1 MDNRTVSGG
10 NNSFMHD
17 NGRRVYKKGIYTGK
31 GSITILALAGIWS
44 VAALTSLP
52 GLAVSP
58 ISEKLLT
65 VFPTATDL
73 EIQMLTTLPSL
84 LIIPFILF
92 AGFISEKVG
101 YIKLLDIGLWLYLIS
116 GALYFFCTSM
126 TQLIIV
132 SALLGVGA
140 GIIIPFSTSLVSRFF
155 SGEQRTRQYGY
166 VSALTN
172 ITLVVATAVTGYLA
186 DIKWRLPFV
195 VYLLPIVSILLVPAI
210 KNCGKNMVAKSEDK
224 PDDATTGK
232 VDYRT
237 LVKYMLYYL
246 LITYLVMVV
255 SINLPFLLGK
265 YGYDSGVSG
274 VVTSIFFI
282 AMMLPGLFINRIIA
296 VLRGTI
302 LVVSLLL
309 IALGLL
315 DVFFNSSLAF
325 IILGCVATGVG
336 YGIAQPYIYDVTASL
351 APPQKATYAL
361 ALLMTMNYVAILISP
376 FLVDWAQD
384 IFGIKGERFPFVL
397 NGVVGGVA
405 VVFLLLRRV
414 WLKRK

>member
-1 MDNRTVSGG
+1 MDSKRILDS
-10 NNSFMHD
+10 NNSFTHD
-17 NGRRVYKKGIYTGK
+17 NGRRVYKKGVYTGK
-31 GSITILALAGIWS
+31 GTITFMALAGIWS

-101 YIKLLDIGLWLYLIS
+101 YIKLLNIGLWLYLIS

-126 TQLIIV
+126 TQLILV
-132 SALLGVGA
+132 SALLGVGS
-140 GIIIPFSTSLVSRFF
+140 GIIIPFSTSLVSKFF
-155 SGEQRTRQYGY
+155 SGEQRTKQYGY

-195 VYLLPIVSILLVPAI
+195 VYLLPLVSILLVPAI
-210 KNCGKNMVAKSEDK
+210 KGNEKNVSDK
-224 PDDATTGK
+224 PGVDTITDANGK
-232 VDYRT
+232 INYRR
-237 LVKYMLYYL
+237 LVKFMLYYL

-265 YGYDSGVSG
+265 YGYDSAVSG
-274 VVTSIFFI
+274 YITSLFFI

-296 VLRGTI
+296 VLRRNI
-302 LVVSLLL
+302 LVFSLLL
-309 IALGLL
+309 IAVGLW
-315 DVFFNSSLAF
+315 DVFFNKSLIF

-351 APPQKATYAL
+351 APPQKSTYTL

-376 FLVDWAQD
+376 FIVDWMQD
-384 IFGIKGERFPFVL
+384 LFDSKSAGFPFAL
-397 NGVVGGVA
+397 NSVIGIVA
-405 VVFLLLRRV
+405 FIFMLLRRV

>member
-1 MDNRTVSGG
+1 MNNKIVSDGK
-10 NNSFMHD
+10 NPFMQD
-17 NGRRVYKKGIYTGK
+17 NGRRVYKKGVYTGI
-31 GSITILALAGIWS
+31 GTITIMALAGIWS

-58 ISEKLLT
+58 ISEKLLM

-101 YIKLLDIGLWLYLIS
+101 YIKLLNIGLWLYLIS

-172 ITLVVATAVTGYLA
+172 ITLVAATAVTGYLA

-210 KNCGKNMVAKSEDK
+210 KNCEKNVAVKSEDK

-232 VDYRT
+232 VDYHT

-309 IALGLL
+309 ISLGLL

-405 VVFLLLRRV
+405 VAFLLLRRV

>member
-1 MDNRTVSGG
+1 
-10 NNSFMHD
+10 
-17 NGRRVYKKGIYTGK
+17 
-31 GSITILALAGIWS
+31 
-44 VAALTSLP
+44 
-52 GLAVSP
+52 
-58 ISEKLLT
+58 
-65 VFPTATDL
+65 
-73 EIQMLTTLPSL
+73 
-84 LIIPFILF
+84 
-92 AGFISEKVG
+92 
-101 YIKLLDIGLWLYLIS
+101 
-116 GALYFFCTSM
+116 
-126 TQLIIV
+126 
-132 SALLGVGA
+132 
-140 GIIIPFSTSLVSRFF
+140 
-155 SGEQRTRQYGY
+155 
-166 VSALTN
+166 
-172 ITLVVATAVTGYLA
+172 
-186 DIKWRLPFV
+186 
-195 VYLLPIVSILLVPAI
+195 
-210 KNCGKNMVAKSEDK
+210 
-224 PDDATTGK
+224 
-232 VDYRT
+232 
-237 LVKYMLYYL
+237 
-246 LITYLVMVV
+246 MVV

-361 ALLMTMNYVAILISP
+361 ALLMTMNYVAILVSP

-414 WLKRK
+414 WLKHK

>member
-1 MDNRTVSGG
+1 
-10 NNSFMHD
+10 
-17 NGRRVYKKGIYTGK
+17 
-31 GSITILALAGIWS
+31 
-44 VAALTSLP
+44 
-52 GLAVSP
+52 
-58 ISEKLLT
+58 
-65 VFPTATDL
+65 
-73 EIQMLTTLPSL
+73 
-84 LIIPFILF
+84 
-92 AGFISEKVG
+92 
-101 YIKLLDIGLWLYLIS
+101 
-116 GALYFFCTSM
+116 M

-186 DIKWRLPFV
+186 DIRWRLPFV

-210 KNCGKNMVAKSEDK
+210 KSCEKDFSQKKYKSDVVDVK
-224 PDDATTGK
+224 GSI
-232 VDYRT
+232 DYRR
-237 LVKYMLYYL
+237 LIKYMLYYL

-265 YGYDSGVSG
+265 YGYDSAVSG

-282 AMMLPGLFINRIIA
+282 AMMLPGLFINRIIE
-296 VLRGTI
+296 VLRGGVLI
-302 LVVSLLL
+302 VSLVL
-309 IALGLL
+309 IALGLF
-315 DVFFNSSLAF
+315 DVYFNSSLLF
-325 IILGCVATGVG
+325 ILLGCIATGVG

-351 APPQKATYAL
+351 ASPQKATSAL

-376 FLVDWAQD
+376 FLVEWAQD
-384 IFGIKGERFPFVL
+384 ILGVKGERFPFVL

-405 VVFLLLRRV
+405 IVFLLMRRV
-414 WLKRK
+414 WLKRN

>member
-1 MDNRTVSGG
+1 MDNKSVSD
-10 NNSFMHD
+10 NNSFMRD
-17 NGRRVYKKGIYTGK
+17 NGRRVYRKGIYTGK
-31 GSITILALAGIWS
+31 GTITVMALAGIWS
-44 VAALTSLP
+44 VSALTSLP

-58 ISEKLLT
+58 ISEKLLA

-84 LIIPFILF
+84 LIIPFILL

-101 YIKLLDIGLWLYLIS
+101 YIKLLNIGLWLYLIS

-126 TQLIIV
+126 VQLVIV

-140 GIIIPFSTSLVSRFF
+140 GIIIPFSTSLVSKFF
-155 SGEQRTRQYGY
+155 SGEQRTRQYGL

-186 DIKWRLPFV
+186 DIQWRLPFV
-195 VYLLPIVSILLVPAI
+195 VYLLPFVSILLVPAI
-210 KNCGKNMVAKSEDK
+210 KGSEMGVSSTREEKEDIV
-224 PDDATTGK
+224 PDGK
-232 VDYRT
+232 VDYRN

-274 VVTSIFFI
+274 MVTSIFFI

-296 VLRGTI
+296 VLGRNI
-302 LVVSLLL
+302 LIFSLLL
-309 IALGLL
+309 IVLGLA
-315 DVFFNSSLAF
+315 DVFFNSRLLL
-325 IILGCVATGVG
+325 IILGCIATGVG
-336 YGIAQPYIYDVTASL
+336 YGIAQPYIYDITASL
-351 APPQKATYAL
+351 APPQKSTYTL

-376 FLVDWAQD
+376 FIVDWAQD
-384 IFGIKGERFPFVL
+384 LAGAKGERFPFAL
-397 NGVVGGVA
+397 NAFVGLA
-405 VVFLLLRRV
+405 AIVFMLLRRIG
-414 WLKRK
+414 LKRN

>member
-1 MDNRTVSGG
+1 MDNNSVSGS
-10 NNSFMHD
+10 NNSFVHD

-31 GSITILALAGIWS
+31 GVITIVALLGIWS
-44 VAALTSLP
+44 VSALTSLP

-65 VFPTATDL
+65 VFHTATDL

-92 AGFISEKVG
+92 AGFISERVG
-101 YIKLLDIGLWLYLIS
+101 DIRLLYIGLWLYLVS

-126 TQLIIV
+126 TQLIVV

-140 GIIIPFSTSLVSRFF
+140 GIIIPLSTSLVSKFF
-155 SGEQRTRQYGY
+155 SGEQRTKQYGY

-172 ITLVVATAVTGYLA
+172 ITLVVATAVTGFLA
-186 DIKWRLPFV
+186 DIQWRLPFV
-195 VYLLPIVSILLVPAI
+195 VYLLPLVSIVLVPAI
-210 KNCGKNMVAKSEDK
+210 KSCEKNISYKKNDNTAVE
-224 PDDATTGK
+224 TTGG
-232 VDYRT
+232 VNYRV

-255 SINLPFLLGK
+255 SIDMPFLMGK
-265 YGYDSGVSG
+265 YGYDSAVSG

-296 VLRGTI
+296 VLRSGI
-302 LVVSLLL
+302 LVFSLLL
-309 IALGLL
+309 IAIGLV
-315 DVFFNSSLAF
+315 DVYFNSSLLF
-325 IILGCVATGVG
+325 IVLGCVAAGVG

-351 APPQKATYAL
+351 APPQKSTYAL

-376 FLVDWAQD
+376 FLVDWCQSLFD
-384 IFGIKGERFPFVL
+384 VKGERFPFAL
-397 NGVVGGVA
+397 NAVVGGVA
-405 VVFLLLRRV
+405 LLFLLVRRV
-414 WLKRK
+414 WVKRN